1 MGNVSELIRFEA
13 DGTISFGD
21 YSLLERA
28 KLDGVEH
35 EGDIYK
41 IKTHAERTKFKR
53 NGMLVYESVPGT
65 AVHNLLATAEGIT
78 FTVEGPKDAQ
88 ITVELAP
95 ETAYTIT
102 IGDGEPTPIKTN
114 FGGKLNFS
122 VMLEEAASIPVTIKQ

>member
-1 MGNVSELIRFEA
+1 MGNVSELIRFES

-21 YSLLERA
+21 YSLPERA

-41 IKTHAERTKFKR
+41 IKTYKERTKFKR

-65 AVHNLLATAEGIT
+65 AVHGFKATAEGIA
-78 FTVEGPKDAQ
+78 FNVEGPADAQ

-95 ETAYTIT
+95 ETEYTIT
-102 IGDGEPTPIKTN
+102 IGEGAPSPIKTN

-122 VMLEEAASIPVTIKQ
+122 VILEDVDSVSVTIKQ